1 MIQSITQDD
10 QNDKVL
16 SEKIQSFF
24 RRFHV
29 TSSLKAANAYKKK
42 GFPVA
47 SVFRYLFL
55 LAFSNRSMYMSLMLG
70 RNLPGFC
77 KDTAYRFM
85 KMCCINWIHFT
96 TILSSRIIDRSIYDL
111 TSDQRVN
118 AFVID
123 DSMFERGRSKKVEL
137 LTKVWDH
144 AKACYCYGF
153 RMLTLGW
160 TDGISFLPVNSVL
173 LSSEHAE
180 KRMNED
186 HSLDKRSTG
195 YRQRKLSMKK
205 GTEAMLELLKSAKSA
220 KIPADYV
227 LFDSWFSSP
236 KTIHAVKDLGYD
248 VIAMVKK
255 TPKMKFLHNGKAL
268 SLTEIYKC
276 SKKRRG
282 RSRYLLSVMV
292 DVEKDG
298 MVIPAKVVYVRNRN
312 KRNEYLCL
320 ISTNIEINED
330 EIIRIYGK
338 RWNIEV
344 FFKVCKS
351 YLRLAKECRA
361 LSYDAMTAHVAI
373 VFIRYMMLSVE
384 NRESQDERSLGEL
397 FLYFSDELAD
407 ITWLESLKLLMELF
421 RAVMKKCL
429 ELSEETV
436 SELVNIFISG
446 IPSQIQTML
455 KAA

>member
-1 MIQSITQDD
+1 MIQSITQDI

-16 SEKIQSFF
+16 SEKILSFF
-24 RRFHV
+24 KRFHV
-29 TSSLKAANAYKKK
+29 TSALKAANAYKKK
-42 GFPVA
+42 GFPVT
-47 SVFRYLFL
+47 SVFQYLFL
-55 LAFSNRSMYMSLMLG
+55 LVFSNRSMYMNLMLG
-70 RNLPGFC
+70 RNLPVFC

-85 KMCCINWIHFT
+85 KMGCINWIRFT
-96 TILSSRIIDRSIYDL
+96 TILSSRIVSQSIYDL

-137 LTKVWDH
+137 LTKDWDH
-144 AKACYCYGF
+144 PKACYCYGF

-160 TDGISFLPVNSVL
+160 TDGTSFLPVNSVL
-173 LSSEHAE
+173 LSSEHAG

-186 HSLDKRSTG
+186 VSLDRRSVG

-205 GTEAMLELLKSAKSA
+205 GTEAMLELLKAAKSA
-220 KIPADYV
+220 KLPADYV

-236 KTIHAVKDLGYD
+236 KTIHAVKNIGYD
-248 VIAMVKK
+248 VIAMIKK
-255 TPKMKFLHNGKAL
+255 TPKMRFLHNGKAL
-268 SLTEIYKC
+268 SLTEIYKHN
-276 SKKRRG
+276 KKRRG
-282 RSRYLLSVMV
+282 RSRYLLSVMI

-298 MVIPAKVVYVRNRN
+298 MTIPAKVVYVRNKN

-320 ISTNIEINED
+320 ISTNTEIDEN

-351 YLRLAKECRA
+351 YLRLAKECRS

-373 VFIRYMMLSVE
+373 VFTRYMMLSVE

-407 ITWLESLKLLMELF
+407 ITWLESLKLLMKLF
-421 RAVMKKCL
+421 KAVMKKCL
-429 ELSEETV
+429 ELSDETV
-436 SELVNIFISG
+436 SELVDVFISG
-446 IPSQIQTML
+446 IPSEIQTML

>member
-16 SEKIQSFF
+16 FEKIQSFF

-47 SVFRYLFL
+47 SVFQYLFL

-70 RNLPGFC
+70 RNLPDFC

-85 KMCCINWIHFT
+85 KMCCINWIRFT

-180 KRMNED
+180 KRMNEN

-195 YRQRKLSMKK
+195 
-205 GTEAMLELLKSAKSA
+205 
-220 KIPADYV
+220 
-227 LFDSWFSSP
+227 
-236 KTIHAVKDLGYD
+236 
-248 VIAMVKK
+248 
-255 TPKMKFLHNGKAL
+255 
-268 SLTEIYKC
+268 
-276 SKKRRG
+276 
-282 RSRYLLSVMV
+282 
-292 DVEKDG
+292 
-298 MVIPAKVVYVRNRN
+298 
-312 KRNEYLCL
+312 
-320 ISTNIEINED
+320 
-330 EIIRIYGK
+330 
-338 RWNIEV
+338 
-344 FFKVCKS
+344 
-351 YLRLAKECRA
+351 
-361 LSYDAMTAHVAI
+361 
-373 VFIRYMMLSVE
+373 
-384 NRESQDERSLGEL
+384 
-397 FLYFSDELAD
+397 
-407 ITWLESLKLLMELF
+407 
-421 RAVMKKCL
+421 
-429 ELSEETV
+429 
-436 SELVNIFISG
+436 
-446 IPSQIQTML
+446 
-455 KAA
+455 

>member
-1 MIQSITQDD
+1 MTQSITQDN
-10 QNDKVL
+10 QIDKAL
-16 SEKIQSFF
+16 TEKIQFF
-24 RRFHV
+24 FKRFRI
-29 TSSLKAANAYKKK
+29 TSALKAANAYKRK

-47 SVFRYLFL
+47 SVFQYLFL
-55 LAFSNRSMYMSLMLG
+55 LAFSNKSMYMSLILG
-70 RNLPGFC
+70 KNLPGFC

-85 KMCCINWIHFT
+85 KMTCINWIRFT
-96 TILSSRIIDRSIYDL
+96 TILSFRIISQSIYDL

-118 AFVID
+118 AFIID
-123 DSMFERGRSKKVEL
+123 DSMFKRSRSKKVEL

-160 TDGISFLPVNSVL
+160 TDGTSFLPVNSVL
-173 LSSEHAE
+173 LSSEYAE

-186 HSLDKRSTG
+186 NSLDKRCAG
-195 YRQRKLSMKK
+195 YRQRKLSVKK
-205 GTEAMLELLKSAKSA
+205 GTEAMLELLKAAKSA

-236 KTIHAVKDLGYD
+236 KTIHAVKKLGYD

-255 TPKMKFLHNGKAL
+255 TPKMKFFHKGKAL
-268 SLTEIYKC
+268 SLTEIYKLN
-276 SKKRRG
+276 KKRRG

-292 DVEKDG
+292 EVEKDG
-298 MVIPAKVVYVRNRN
+298 KTIPAKVVYVRNKN

-320 ISTNIEINED
+320 ISTNIEIDEN

-351 YLRLAKECRA
+351 YLRLAKECKS

-373 VFIRYMMLSVE
+373 VFTRYMMLSVE

-407 ITWLESLKLLMELF
+407 ITWVESLKLLMELF
-421 RAVMKKCL
+421 KAFMKKCL
-429 ELSEETV
+429 ELSEETI
-436 SELVNIFISG
+436 SELVDIFING
-446 IPSQIQTML
+446 IPSEIQTIL
-455 KAA
+455 KTA